1 MSHTRVV
8 CTVSRQGCLQRGAGL
23 PSPQRPTGGGQLALQ
38 EEVPRDAPHW
48 ETGGAFPWGGEEK
61 EPAGVESGGGEAP
74 RGSGL
79 GAGAR
84 HKQPPEHTA
93 RGGGG
98 ARGLPGCP
106 TLSLLH
112 HSGLPAASP
121 HHALRP
127 VPSMSAVSSLRP
139 LDLTVWLSR
148 PGCGPCSAGS
158 CTKLNF

>member
-1 MSHTRVV
+1 MSHTRLV

-79 GAGAR
+79 GPCANSPLSTRQEAGAGR
-84 HKQPPEHTA
+84 A
-93 RGGGG
+93 VV
-98 ARGLPGCP
+98 PGCP

>member
-8 CTVSRQGCLQRGAGL
+8 CTVSRQGCLQRRAGL

-79 GAGAR
+79 GPCANSPLSTRQEAGAGR
-84 HKQPPEHTA
+84 AVFPAVPLCPSFTTPGFL
-93 RGGGG
+93 RL
-98 ARGLPGCP
+98 LPTTPCALFLACP
-106 TLSLLH
+106 RS
-112 HSGLPAASP
+112 AAS
-121 HHALRP
+121 ALW
-127 VPSMSAVSSLRP
+127 
-139 LDLTVWLSR
+139 T
-148 PGCGPCSAGS
+148 
-158 CTKLNF
+158 

>member
-79 GAGAR
+79 GPCANSPLSTR
-84 HKQPPEHTA
+84 SSRLSHSVPPSPLRA
-93 RGGGG
+93 SCGFSPPR
-98 ARGLPGCP
+98 
-106 TLSLLH
+106 
-112 HSGLPAASP
+112 PA
-121 HHALRP
+121 
-127 VPSMSAVSSLRP
+127 
-139 LDLTVWLSR
+139 
-148 PGCGPCSAGS
+148 PCS
-158 CTKLNF
+158 